1 VRIRHLQW
9 TAVGVVL
16 IIIHGLL
23 VPLSWEFE
31 YDAPVLTYP
40 IISFVALEML
50 AGGVYLTLLWL
61 IPRSRSERR
70 LLALVLGVGLT
81 MRAVTMFSTPIL
93 EDDFYRY
100 LWDGAVVA
108 EGKDPYRY
116 SPAQVLAADSAADSA
131 SELAALSMLSNT
143 STPVAQ
149 RINYPELTT
158 VYPPLTQ
165 GVFALGASIEAFSLK
180 VWRLILLLIE
190 GATVVLLYLILRQL
204 NRSPLWLAIYWWN
217 PLAVKELVNSAHMDA
232 LLLPLL
238 AGIVLLMLMRKG
250 VLASLCLALAAG
262 VKLWPALLLPTVLR
276 PLVAEPAKLVAALA
290 VFLAAFSGTAWWLF
304 RQVGGETGLTSYFS
318 NWNMN
323 DAFFL
328 ALHWAVGN
336 ALELLDYDWLAS
348 GSVTRALVAA
358 TILWL
363 GLWLNRRVAV
373 DPGELCS
380 RFLVLTAVVF
390 LLSPTQFPW
399 YYTWL
404 LPFLVVAPS
413 PALLLLTALL
423 PLYYLRFYLD
433 FRDQTRLFDH
443 GIVWL
448 EYLPVWLL
456 LAREWW
462 MPVHRRSAARL
473 DPGRS

>member
-1 VRIRHLQW
+1 MRVRRLDWI
-9 TAVGVVL
+9 AVGVVL
-16 IIIHGLL
+16 IIIHCLL
-23 VPLSWEFE
+23 VPLSWEFD

-40 IISFVALEML
+40 VISFVALEML

-61 IPRSRSERR
+61 IPRSPSDRQ

-116 SPAQVLAADSAADSA
+116 SPAEVLAAHGDGDSTPA
-131 SELAALSMLSNT
+131 LAALSMLSEA

-149 RINYPELTT
+149 RINYPRLTT
-158 VYPPLTQ
+158 IYPPLTQ
-165 GVFALGASIEAFSLK
+165 GVFALGASIEAFSLH

-190 GATVVLLYLILRQL
+190 GATVALLYMILRQQ
-204 NRSPLWLAIYWWN
+204 NRAPLWLAIDWWN

-232 LLLPLL
+232 LFLPLL
-238 AGIVLLMLMRKG
+238 ACVVLLMLMRKG

-262 VKLWPALLLPTVLR
+262 VKLWPALLLPIFLR
-276 PLVAEPAKLVAALA
+276 PLMAEPGKLVAALA
-290 VFLAAFSGTAWWLF
+290 VFSAAFSGTAWWLVG
-304 RQVGGETGLTSYFS
+304 QAGGETGLTAYSVG
-318 NWNMN
+318 WNMN

-328 ALHWAVGN
+328 AFHWVVGN
-336 ALELLDYDWLAS
+336 ALELLGYEWLAS
-348 GSVTRALVAA
+348 GSVSRALVAA

-363 GLWLNRRVAV
+363 GLWLNRRVAG
-373 DPGELCS
+373 DADELCS
-380 RFLVLTAVVF
+380 RFLVLTAIVF

-433 FRDQTRLFDH
+433 FRDQSRLFDH

-462 MPVHRRSAARL
+462 LHVRRGSAARF
-473 DPGRS
+473 DPGRP